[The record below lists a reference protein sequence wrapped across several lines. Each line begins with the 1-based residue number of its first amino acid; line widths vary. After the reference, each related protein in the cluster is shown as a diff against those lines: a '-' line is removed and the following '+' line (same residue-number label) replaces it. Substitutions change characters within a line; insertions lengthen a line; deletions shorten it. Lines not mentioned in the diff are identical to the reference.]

1 MSSGTRF
8 RLGES
13 RRTIVPAALV
23 LVTLIAA
30 AAWWLSGGEDLSPIA
45 GSGTEAPQRAPVLA
59 DSSSA
64 SASEPVSRGTI
75 APELAKADDEIE
87 VCGGQWLKVGA
98 DGQPAEAEAAEMLTR
113 AIDEVAS
120 MALATMSSSG
130 SPVAQAAARY
140 LRSGRADVAA
150 TMGANCDSPA
160 CTAVWES
167 WRRDGQGQ
175 REALAQLAQTSDDA
189 QVYAWAYRAC
199 QGVSSQASGSC
210 LAVTAA
216 RWAQLDSGNAE
227 PWLAVASEA
236 RARKDAAAFDDAMF
250 HVASADRHDPG
261 WGALSAEIIDHVPP
275 DDANLLGLAGLMAQT
290 AAVETLRSPAWSQT
304 SQYCSEQELG
314 DSNRREVCERIA
326 TVLADRST
334 TLLAR
339 SVGEALGKRVG
350 WPAERVAATTL
361 QRDAEAAVTDRQ
373 VEQAAVEPM
382 ACGPLRV
389 EVERMRDIA
398 RYGEIEVY
406 RRQIAATGK
415 PVAELAAEG
424 RRRRAEDDAR
434 AAQTAAA
441 ASAAAASSAAS
452 GANVALR

>member
-1 MSSGTRF
+1 
-8 RLGES
+8 
-13 RRTIVPAALV
+13 
-23 LVTLIAA
+23 
-30 AAWWLSGGEDLSPIA
+30 
-45 GSGTEAPQRAPVLA
+45 
-59 DSSSA
+59 
-64 SASEPVSRGTI
+64 
-75 APELAKADDEIE
+75 
-87 VCGGQWLKVGA
+87 
-98 DGQPAEAEAAEMLTR
+98 
-113 AIDEVAS
+113 
-120 MALATMSSSG
+120 
-130 SPVAQAAARY
+130 
-140 LRSGRADVAA
+140 
-150 TMGANCDSPA
+150 
-160 CTAVWES
+160 
-167 WRRDGQGQ
+167 
-175 REALAQLAQTSDDA
+175 LAQLAQTSDDA

-350 WPAERVAATTL
+350 WPPERVAATTL

-373 VEQAAVEPM
+373 VQQAAVEPM

-424 RRRRAEDDAR
+424 RHRRAEDDAR

-441 ASAAAASSAAS
+441 ASAAAASSEAS